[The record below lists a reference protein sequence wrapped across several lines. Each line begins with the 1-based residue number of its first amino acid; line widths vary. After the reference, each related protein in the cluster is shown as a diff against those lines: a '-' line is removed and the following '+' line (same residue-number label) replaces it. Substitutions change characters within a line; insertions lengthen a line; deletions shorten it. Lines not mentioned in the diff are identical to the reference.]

1 MRPLPERMVGIG
13 IGDASEGEDEG
24 GPVAGGAEAG
34 RMPEVDPPRPAQA
47 RGRFYEE
54 QASRMLST

>member
-1 MRPLPERMVGIG
+1 MVGIG
-13 IGDASEGEDEG
+13 IGDASEGEQDEG

-54 QASRMLST
+54 KASRMLNT